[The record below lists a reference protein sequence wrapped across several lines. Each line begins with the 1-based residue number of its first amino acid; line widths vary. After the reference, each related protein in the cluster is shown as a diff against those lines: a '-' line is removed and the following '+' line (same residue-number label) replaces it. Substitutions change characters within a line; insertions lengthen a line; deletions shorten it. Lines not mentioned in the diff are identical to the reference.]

1 MRRLAVFVAAAL
13 VLVLGM
19 LEYVDA
25 VRPFGNS
32 QSFVAATSSAQ
43 REEQPKRRWRRRRRT
58 AIPNPHPRWRQPLRD
73 VSFWSR
79 TIRIYSSY
87 KLRQLISK
95 FGERQQQQ
103 QQQQQHDVYNA
114 THELNSNR
122 MINLCIDMRGFYLKT
137 GQFLATRRDFMPQ
150 TYTDKLSKLHD
161 NVPPMPKEA
170 VREILERELGGPV
183 DDFFSSID
191 LEKPIGSASIA
202 QVHRAV
208 WRQSGE
214 KCAVKVQYPSAERLF
229 KGDLKNLRR
238 LAEFL
243 QRTELKFDLL
253 SAIVE
258 LQKQIKNEFDFI
270 GEARNM
276 DTIREKLLKLVP
288 EVTLPRSI
296 FATRRALVMTY
307 IDGDNLSKL
316 AEYKQKEGSPP
327 VPAFIKRRA
336 GTKLM
341 NVLAKAWGAM
351 IFELRTFNADPHP
364 GNICLGGGGVGGGG
378 GGEAS
383 RGLQVGLLDW
393 GQVKRVG
400 DKLALDVATFI
411 LAVESKEE
419 GAIVDSL
426 FNLGVRVSNPS
437 DRAMVKRI
445 ALTMLDTGRVEGYVI
460 DPFDPRN
467 TLKSNSVTKMP
478 SELYFIV
485 RTVQLFRGICYAF
498 DLDYSLAAA
507 WAPFAREVVKNGGAR
522 GPFAAAV

>member
-1 MRRLAVFVAAAL
+1 MACL
-13 VLVLGM
+13 VLPWLFLM
-19 LEYVDA
+19 A
-25 VRPFGNS
+25 VALSIVNARPFGNS
-32 QSFVAATSSAQ
+32 RSFVTKASTAESQPSAKAI
-43 REEQPKRRWRRRRRT
+43 EGDMQPKRRWRRRRRS
-58 AIPNPHPRWRQPLRD
+58 AIPNTHPRWRQPLRD

-79 TIRIYSSY
+79 TLRIYSSY
-87 KLRQLISK
+87 KLRQLFTR
-95 FGERQQQQ
+95 FGKRQQR
-103 QQQQQHDVYNA
+103 DVYNV

-122 MINLCIDMRGFYLKT
+122 MMDLCLSMRGFYLKT

-161 NVPPMPKEA
+161 SVPPMSKDA
-170 VREILERELGGPV
+170 VREVLERELGGPV

-191 LEKPIGSASIA
+191 LDKPIGAASIA

-208 WRQSGE
+208 WRQTGE
-214 KCAVKVQYPSAERLF
+214 KVAVKVQYPAAERLC

-253 SAIVE
+253 SAIIE

-296 FATRRALVMTY
+296 FATRRALIMTY

-316 AEYKQKEGSPP
+316 AEYKQREGYPL
-327 VPAFIKRRA
+327 VPQFIKRRA

-341 NVLAKAWGAM
+341 NILAKAWGTM
-351 IFELRTFNADPHP
+351 IFEIREFNADPHP
-364 GNICLGGGGVGGGG
+364 GNICLGGG
-378 GGEAS
+378 S
-383 RGLQVGLLDW
+383 RGLQIGLLDW
-393 GQVKRVG
+393 GQVKKVG
-400 DKLALDVATFI
+400 DTLALDFATFI
-411 LAVESKEE
+411 LAVESRDE

-445 ALTMLDTGRVEGYVI
+445 GLTMLDTGRVEGYVI

-485 RTVQLFRGICYAF
+485 RTVQLFRGICFAF
-498 DLDYSLAAA
+498 DLDYSLAAR
-507 WAPFAREVVKNGGAR
+507 WAPLARAVVKNGGAR